1 MADSALQGTHATT
14 APAETGSGGLP
25 QFDLAQ
31 WPGQMVWMLIIFGVM
46 FALFSRVFVPG
57 IGGAIAERED
67 RISGDVGEARRLR
80 DEADAQAA
88 AAAAETTQARA
99 QAQKLALDAKAK
111 AHADAAKRE
120 AAEEARLAATLAR
133 AEAAISAT
141 RERAMGSVREIAA
154 DTAQAIVEKLTGVT
168 ATAGELKAASS
179 GKA

>member
-1 MADSALQGTHATT
+1 MADSALHGTQATT

-46 FALFSRVFVPG
+46 FALFAKVFVPSV
-57 IGGAIAERED
+57 GGTIADRED

-88 AAAAETTQARA
+88 AAAAETAQARA
-99 QAQKLALDAKAK
+99 RAQKLALDAKAK
-111 AHADAAKRE
+111 AKADSAARE
-120 AAEEARLAATLAR
+120 AAEEAKLATTLSH
-133 AEAAISAT
+133 AEAAINRT
-141 RERAMGSVREIAA
+141 REAAMSHVREIATE
-154 DTAQAIVEKLTGVT
+154 TAQVIVEKLTGVV
-168 ATAGELKAASS
+168 ASDAELQAAAG